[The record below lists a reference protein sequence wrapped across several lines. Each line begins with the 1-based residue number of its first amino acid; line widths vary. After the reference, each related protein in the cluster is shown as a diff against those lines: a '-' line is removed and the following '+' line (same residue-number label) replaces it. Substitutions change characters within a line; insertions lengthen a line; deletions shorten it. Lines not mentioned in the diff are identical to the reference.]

1 MNKILIIAS
10 LILLLPLLGCLQPHD
25 KYVEHL
31 QNDYDRLQS
40 VQASLESDLIHAQDP
55 LKVENHLREVEFRM
69 RLIDNEILRVE
80 LIEN

>member
-10 LILLLPLLGCLQPHD
+10 LILLLPLFGCLQPHV

-40 VQASLESDLIHAQDP
+40 VQTSLESNLIYAQDP
-55 LKVENHLREVEFRM
+55 LKVENHLSEVEFRM
-69 RLIDNEILRVE
+69 RIIDNEIFRVE
-80 LIEN
+80 LMEN